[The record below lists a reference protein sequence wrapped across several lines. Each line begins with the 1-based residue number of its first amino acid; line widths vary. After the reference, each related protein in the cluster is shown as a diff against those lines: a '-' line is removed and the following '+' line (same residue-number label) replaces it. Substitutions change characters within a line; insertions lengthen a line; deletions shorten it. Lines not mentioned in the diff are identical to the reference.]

1 MDDYGDSTDV
11 EDSGNE
17 VETSDTEIESIV
29 EETTVSNSV
38 QADWDVSEYSNSVQN
53 DIVSSN
59 ANTMENIGFM
69 SNRVS
74 ESISTYSK
82 EDYDR
87 LYNPDGENV
96 LGHHNI
102 ENGSIHVINE
112 YEPAAKHTITHEI
125 FHKSSY
131 QSNEL
136 VENEEGIIET
146 RRSGV
151 LEIQSNYDKEG
162 KYIDS
167 NEYGRALN
175 EGITEMKSLDYLN
188 SKGEI
193 EAAESFNAY
202 NESVNV
208 SRQLNDIV
216 GSNVIDSAYFGGN
229 KEALSDEVNRLAKDD
244 NAWNKLNSDLE
255 IATYSNNID
264 ERNAAL
270 SRIDEMMNTM
280 METKSFGK
288 MSS

>member
-1 MDDYGDSTDV
+1 MDDYDDSTDV
-11 EDSGNE
+11 EDTGGE
-17 VETSDTEIESIV
+17 VETSEESSSVIED
-29 EETTVSNSV
+29 TTVNESV
-38 QADWDVSEYSNSVQN
+38 EADWNVSEYSNGVQN
-53 DIVSSN
+53 DIITSHGSS
-59 ANTMENIGFM
+59 MENLGFM

-87 LYNPDGENV
+87 LYNPNGESV
-96 LGHHNI
+96 LGHHNM

-136 VENEEGIIET
+136 VENEESITET

-151 LEIQSNYDKEG
+151 LEIQSHYDKEG
-162 KYIDS
+162 NYLNS

-193 EAAESFNAY
+193 EASESFNAY
-202 NESVNV
+202 SESVNV

-216 GSNVIDSAYFGGN
+216 GSDLIDSAYFGGN

-244 NAWNKLNSDLE
+244 NAYSKLNSDLE

-270 SRIDEMMNTM
+270 SRIDDMMNTM
-280 METKSFGK
+280 METKELENENS
-288 MSS
+288 

>member
-1 MDDYGDSTDV
+1 MDDYDDSTDV
-11 EDSGNE
+11 EDTGGE
-17 VETSDTEIESIV
+17 VETSEESFSVIED
-29 EETTVSNSV
+29 TTVNESV
-38 QADWDVSEYSNSVQN
+38 EADWNVSEYSNGVQN
-53 DIVSSN
+53 DIIASHGSS
-59 ANTMENIGFM
+59 MENLGFM

-87 LYNPDGENV
+87 LYNPNGESV
-96 LGHHNI
+96 LGHHNM

-136 VENEEGIIET
+136 VENEESITET

-151 LEIQSNYDKEG
+151 LEIQSHYDKEG
-162 KYIDS
+162 NYLNS

-193 EAAESFNAY
+193 EASESFNAY
-202 NESVNV
+202 SESVNV

-216 GSNVIDSAYFGGN
+216 GSDLIDSAYFGGN

-244 NAWNKLNSDLE
+244 NAYSKLNSDLE

-270 SRIDEMMNTM
+270 SRIDDMMNTM
-280 METKSFGK
+280 METKELENENS
-288 MSS
+288 